1 MCGCRVSIS
10 GSWNGVCL
18 GVVAG
23 CRIAERARLGDDICL
38 CGSSGRVY
46 GCDYRRRNLGG
57 GQRLQCDCRWAVS
70 SRCDHSLGKGCC

>member
-1 MCGCRVSIS
+1 MCGCRVGIS

-38 CGSSGRVY
+38 CSSSGRED
-46 GCDYRRRNLGG
+46 G
-57 GQRLQCDCRWAVS
+57 
-70 SRCDHSLGKGCC
+70 